1 LKFKDPHHQREAEK
15 YENPIPSREVILQ
28 VLGENGQPLDFTSLA
43 DALHLHEEID
53 LDALK
58 KRLRAMERDGQLL
71 FNRRRQYVPIARTD
85 LIAGR
90 VIGHA
95 DGFGFLKP
103 DDGSPDLFLHA
114 KQMRTLMHGDRALV
128 SVRGLDPKGRRE
140 GALVEVLERGT
151 TQVVGRYFMEGGI
164 GFVTPDNSRI
174 SQDIL
179 IPPDA
184 THGATHGQIVVA
196 HIVEQPSK
204 RAQSTGKIIEVLGDH
219 MAPGMEINV
228 AIRSHDLPFEWPEDV
243 IEAADHFTFEV
254 PEADKENRI
263 DLRDVALVT
272 IDGEDAKDFD
282 DAVYCEREGKN
293 WRLLV
298 AIADVSHYVRPGSA
312 IDKEAVQRG
321 TSVYFPGKV
330 IPMLPE
336 ILSNGLC
343 SLNPHVDRLCMVGN
357 ILINPKGKVLK
368 YEFMEGIM
376 HSAARLTY
384 AKVAKMVVD
393 RDMEARREYS
403 RELVEHLDDLY
414 ELYYVLAEARDKRG
428 AIDFETAET
437 RIIFDAERKI
447 EAIVPTERND
457 AHKLIEECMILAN
470 VCAARFLF
478 DNKIP
483 ALHRIHDG
491 PKVEKLEELRQFLAG
506 LGLSLGGGDEPDPAD
521 YAELMDRLHDRPDQH
536 MIQTVL
542 LRSMSQAVYSPEAT
556 GHFGLAHPY
565 YAHFTSP
572 IRRYPDLLVHRAIR
586 HILQGGTAADFT
598 YSFKDMQ
605 ALGTHCSMTER
616 RADDA
621 TRDVTAW
628 LKCEYM
634 QEHVGESFSG
644 IISGVTGFG
653 LFVEL
658 SKIYVEG
665 LIHVTALT
673 GDYYHFDPMRHQLSG
688 ENSGRKYRLG
698 DTINVTVARVDLDE
712 RKIDFVLAKD
722 EDEDAET
729 SDNSGKKRPVRK
741 PAKKKAK

>member
-184 THGATHGQIVVA
+184 TNGATHGQIVVA
-196 HIVEQPSK
+196 QIVEQPSK

-254 PEADKENRI
+254 PETDKEGRI
-263 DLRDVALVT
+263 DLRNVALMT

-343 SLNPHVDRLCMVGN
+343 SLNPHVDRLCMVCS
-357 ILINPKGKVLK
+357 ILINTKGKVLE

-384 AKVAKMVVD
+384 TKVAKMVVD
-393 RDMEARREYS
+393 RDMEARREYP
-403 RELVEHLDDLY
+403 RELMEHLDDLY
-414 ELYYVLAEARDKRG
+414 ELYHVLADARDKRG

-478 DNKIP
+478 ENKIP
-483 ALHRIHDG
+483 ALHRTHNG

-521 YAELMDRLHDRPDQH
+521 YAELMDRLHDRSDQH

-586 HILQGGTAADFT
+586 HIVQGGTAADFT

-634 QEHVGESFSG
+634 QEHVGENFTG

-653 LFVEL
+653 LFIEL

-665 LIHVTALT
+665 LIHVTALS

-722 EDEDAET
+722 ETDDDESSPT
-729 SDNSGKKRPVRK
+729 GGKKRSPRK